1 MFMVLKKKQMIIA
14 TLVIML
20 GIAGYLNYKYDNTS
34 ETKDVLKIDDEISE
48 KEIGE
53 VEMVNGK
60 AGDTVTKN
68 EEDFFASHRFERE
81 KSRAKT
87 KEDLEKIISN
97 SSVSGDAK
105 KAAEEKL
112 NKLSEAAQLESTA
125 ESVIKAKGFEDV
137 VVFINNDAVNV
148 TVKSS
153 GLSSSDTAKIIDA
166 VYELTKNN
174 NINIV
179 EVE

>member
-1 MFMVLKKKQMIIA
+1 MFMVFKKKQMIIA
-14 TLVIML
+14 TLIIML

-34 ETKDVLKIDDEISE
+34 ESKDVLSIDDESGE
-48 KEIGE
+48 NDIGE
-53 VEMVNGK
+53 VEMVNGNVGEK
-60 AGDTVTKN
+60 VSET
-68 EEDFFASHRFERE
+68 EEDFFASQRFERE

-87 KEDLEKIISN
+87 KDDLEKIISN
-97 SSVSGDAK
+97 PSISADAK
-105 KAAEEKL
+105 KTAEDKL
-112 NKLSEAAQLESTA
+112 NSISEAAQLENTA
-125 ESVIKAKGFEDV
+125 ESIIKSKGFEDA

-148 TVKSS
+148 TIKTT

-174 NINIV
+174 NIKIV